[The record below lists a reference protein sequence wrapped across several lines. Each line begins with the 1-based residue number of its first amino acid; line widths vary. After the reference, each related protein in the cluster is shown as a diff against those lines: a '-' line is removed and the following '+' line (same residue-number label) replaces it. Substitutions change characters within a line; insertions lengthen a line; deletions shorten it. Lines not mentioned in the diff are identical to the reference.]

1 MLNYEGIVL
10 RIKKVIENN
19 ELNAASFAEKI
30 GVQRSGISHIL
41 SGRNKPSLEFLSK
54 IQHKFEEVEYDWL
67 LLGTEN
73 SKKEAPTL
81 FSEKIEPQVQSDSII
96 DDGSIKKQIEPLSQN
111 FDDAQEINKIIFI
124 YTDGSFKIIDK
135 KY

>member
-67 LLGTEN
+67 LLGIEN

-81 FSEKIEPQVQSDSII
+81 FSEKTEPQVQSDSII

>member
-1 MLNYEGIVL
+1 MLNYEGIIL

-19 ELNAASFAEKI
+19 ELNATSFAEKI

-67 LLGTEN
+67 LLGIEN

>member
-67 LLGTEN
+67 LLGIEN